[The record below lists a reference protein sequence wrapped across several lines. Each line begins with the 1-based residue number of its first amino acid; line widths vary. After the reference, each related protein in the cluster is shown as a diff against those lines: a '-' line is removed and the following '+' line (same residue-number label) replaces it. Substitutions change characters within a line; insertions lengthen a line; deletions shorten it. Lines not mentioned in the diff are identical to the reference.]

1 MMSVSSKGALPHRI
15 SFARNPGDF
24 KNLSD
29 VFITLIAC
37 IIVSTT
43 MPQTVDWMED
53 YMKLPIML
61 METMLLKDVA
71 LLNIFKTRRLTVK
84 QLVNDLREGVK
95 DHHKSG
101 KRFDMRVF
109 LENGQEPSFTL
120 EEGFFDFF
128 KKLANQVCK
137 SPRIF
142 PWISLD
148 TSSAKKKPIPRLPK
162 GPSHICEIE
171 GHVVAVHP
179 HLQILALAG
188 YAGCSNVNI
197 AIYRILE
204 SGELEFLR
212 SLAGGRHVSDIA
224 FHATLPVLAVADQEH
239 LRIFAFDEA
248 YNFRRI
254 GDYESTF
261 FLAKPQPSPRIKC
274 LVFQSETNILAAIRG
289 NGTVKLFR
297 LNPDT
302 FELCDLF
309 SFESHKPVGDGIKFV
324 PGNPRRFVT
333 CGMDHQIKLWE
344 FNSDST
350 DCRLVSEYIWKST
363 FVTNIVFD
371 PHNPIRMACYGWNNA
386 SVLILDIIEDGLKQV
401 MTFDADVSGIT
412 SICWHP
418 KIRGVMAVGGKSGKV
433 CIWQIDPETKT
444 ATNLL
449 KNTNRPGMMIW
460 DWKPQQKDPEI
471 TSLGFTRCSGKR
483 VKLVVIFN
491 DSSFTLEAPICP
503 KQ

>member
-1 MMSVSSKGALPHRI
+1 MMPVSLKGSVNRKIR
-15 SFARNPGDF
+15 FARKPRDF

-29 VFITLIAC
+29 ILMTLIAC
-37 IIVSTT
+37 MIVLTT
-43 MPQTVDWMED
+43 MPQTADWMED

-84 QLVNDLREGVK
+84 QLVNDLRKGVK
-95 DHHKSG
+95 NHHQSG
-101 KRFDMRVF
+101 KRFNMRVF

-128 KKLANQVCK
+128 KKLANQVFK

-171 GHVVAVHP
+171 VNVVAVHP

-188 YAGCSNVNI
+188 YAGCSDVNI

-224 FHATLPVLAVADQEH
+224 FHGTFPVLAVADQAH
-239 LRIFAFDEA
+239 LRFFAFDEA

-254 GDYESTF
+254 GDYERTF

-297 LNPDT
+297 LDTDT
-302 FELCDLF
+302 FELRDLF
-309 SFESHKPVGDGIKFV
+309 SFEAHKPVGDGIKFI
-324 PGNPRRFVT
+324 PGKLRQFVT
-333 CGMDHQIKLWE
+333 CGMDHLIKLWQV
-344 FNSDST
+344 NSDLT
-350 DCRLVSEYIWKST
+350 ACDLVSEYIWKST

-371 PHNPIRMACYGWNNA
+371 PHNPTRMACYGWNNA
-386 SVLILDIIEDGLKQV
+386 IVIILDIIEDKLMQV
-401 MTFDADVSGIT
+401 MTFNADVSGIT

-449 KNTNRPGMMIW
+449 KNTTRPGMMIW
-460 DWKPQQKDPEI
+460 DWKQQQKDSEI
-471 TSLGFTRCSGKR
+471 KSLGFTETSDRTLQ
-483 VKLVVIFN
+483 LVVAFN

-503 KQ
+503 EQ